1 MFCSFVIFNTGFFFL
16 SVCICFTF
24 HPLFQL
30 LHPIKLQKHLLH
42 ALLICFHP
50 HHVSPLCAP
59 LGGGGAQQAA
69 RHSQSPFYNSNGR
82 LHDDGSSFSKHLQST
97 LIQFFGGGMHL
108 LPSPVTSL
116 KPAAGGDAF
125 LADGA
130 VHRCGGLNVLMT
142 SERIGVQRGAPALRV
157 PAATKVRKERVT

>member
-1 MFCSFVIFNTGFFFL
+1 MD
-16 SVCICFTF
+16 
-24 HPLFQL
+24 
-30 LHPIKLQKHLLH
+30 
-42 ALLICFHP
+42 P
-50 HHVSPLCAP
+50 HFP
-59 LGGGGAQQAA
+59 
-69 RHSQSPFYNSNGR
+69 
-82 LHDDGSSFSKHLQST
+82 KHLQST
-97 LIQFFGGGMHL
+97 LIPSFGGGMHL

-125 LADGA
+125 LADGS